1 MEVAA
6 ITAGPVKN
14 LTAIENVAT
23 DFPQAM
29 IFGCKAM
36 NKPETQKTKKRGKIS
51 FFKFYIL
58 QYLGGQ
64 SVNSRYT

>member
-14 LTAIENVAT
+14 LTAIANVAT
-23 DFPQAM
+23 DFPQDM

-36 NKPETQKTKKRGKIS
+36 NKPINPTDLFIYYIFSKLIQPIYVRHTK
-51 FFKFYIL
+51 L
-58 QYLGGQ
+58 
-64 SVNSRYT
+64 N

>member
-36 NKPETQKTKKRGKIS
+36 NRPANGVDLIRQMINGTS
-51 FFKFYIL
+51 
-58 QYLGGQ
+58 
-64 SVNSRYT
+64 SS